1 MYYIFHVLQFLFQA
15 VLEIPWDK
23 QFHLCVCTTSR
34 RPFAALW
41 PMRSAPEALE
51 GDLEVF
57 VEVLPAKEAPEGP
70 RTPWGFSADDDG
82 DMLDVPSQK
91 SWNLVCLLK

>member
-1 MYYIFHVLQFLFQA
+1 
-15 VLEIPWDK
+15 
-23 QFHLCVCTTSR
+23 
-34 RPFAALW
+34 
-41 PMRSAPEALE
+41 MRSAPEALE

-91 SWNLVCLLK
+91 

>member
-1 MYYIFHVLQFLFQA
+1 
-15 VLEIPWDK
+15 
-23 QFHLCVCTTSR
+23 
-34 RPFAALW
+34 
-41 PMRSAPEALE
+41 MRSAPEALE

-70 RTPWGFSADDDG
+70 GPHGFFSADDDG

-91 SWNLVCLLK
+91 IMEFGLSP

>member
-1 MYYIFHVLQFLFQA
+1 MYYKFLFQA
-15 VLEIPWDK
+15 VLEIPWFF
-23 QFHLCVCTTSR
+23 QLHLCFVYKSR

-70 RTPWGFSADDDG
+70 RTPWVFFSR
-82 DMLDVPSQK
+82 
-91 SWNLVCLLK
+91 